1 MNRFG
6 KFDWLLTSNIMAGN
20 APQTP
25 TSLNI
30 GQVPAA
36 QQQQPQSSTE
46 ELRGMVEQ
54 LQEHIQRL
62 EG

>member
-1 MNRFG
+1 
-6 KFDWLLTSNIMAGN
+6 MAGN

-25 TSLNI
+25 TSLSVS
-30 GQVPAA
+30 QVPTA

-54 LQEHIQRL
+54 L
-62 EG
+62 